1 MSDCVKRIVE
11 KSNGRIKTGEAKE
24 LVRLV
29 DKRIKRYVKNGVD
42 RQDAIAKVVQER
54 AELVAEN
61 AAKERANMA
70 NNLLIQ
76 KRLEAKVD
84 GIIGEG
90 ASATD
95 ALLAELESLNSP
107 YKGAKDSIE
116 YMKEGVKATYL
127 SKLFTDL
134 DKEGLTQLFNTKT
147 LQEFIGRELW
157 ALSENMP
164 RATQSDEAYKIA
176 KIIHDIKDMQRL
188 RMNEA
193 GSDIEKVAG
202 YIMPQRHDI
211 YSMHKDGKETW
222 ISFMR
227 PLLDE
232 DRSFGGNY
240 DDFDKALSAAY
251 DAMISGTRLNDP
263 TRQSEKLFQFSGPAN
278 LAKKLSQSRQLH
290 FKDFD
295 SWKKW
300 NETYGVKDL
309 NEGVLDSVEY
319 DASNIALLER
329 YGTQPE
335 TQLKALL
342 TTTKERHRSN
352 IAKKGERSIDRKVN
366 DAIAV
371 ATGTAR
377 MVDNPRL
384 AQYGATARAYNNIT
398 MLGGAVI
405 SSVTDIP
412 VKALEYNYQGQ
423 NWLTSTTRA
432 LSDTM
437 ELFTKKEDVD
447 RFMSM
452 IGVYSETRIS
462 DVGARFSTQDDL
474 GQKMSKVQRLF
485 FKLNGLSRWTDR
497 HKYAMYRAM
506 SHDLGRLKAVDFDN
520 LDQATRR
527 LFDSYNIG
535 KTEWDVA
542 RKAIQTLEDDG
553 RAYLMP
559 EFITDTRIKEKFTGY
574 FLDRTNQ
581 GVITPQAREQRILS
595 FGTQKGTPIGEFTR
609 LVMQFKSFPV
619 AVVTKVWGRALY
631 GKGKADIPAM
641 VYLALMST
649 TFGYMAGMAKDT
661 LKNRTPKDPRKLETI
676 YASFAQGGGLGIM
689 GDILLADAGYG
700 KSLTDIIAGPTASR
714 VGDVFKVYSAAIRG
728 DMSESQAARLG
739 ISLVPGNN
747 LPYVAAGLNNIMQ
760 QYVYEELN
768 PGYTRRMESNM
779 KKAYNQEILFK

>member
-11 KSNGRIKTGEAKE
+11 KSKGRIKTGDAKE
-24 LVRLV
+24 LVKSVDRKVKRLV
-29 DKRIKRYVKNGVD
+29 REGVD
-42 RQDAIAKVVQER
+42 RENAVTQVIAER
-54 AELVAEN
+54 AANVAEN
-61 AAKERANMA
+61 AAKEKANA
-70 NNLLIQ
+70 ARNLVISKQLD
-76 KRLEAKVD
+76 AKID
-84 GIIGEG
+84 SLIGEG
-90 ASATD
+90 ASVTD

-127 SKLFTDL
+127 SKLFTEL
-134 DKEGLTQLFNTKT
+134 DKEGLTSLFNGKS
-147 LQEFIGRELW
+147 LNDFIGRELW

-164 RATQSDEAYKIA
+164 RATKSEEAYKIA

-211 YSMHKDGKETW
+211 YTMYKDGKQAW
-222 ISFMR
+222 VDFMR

-232 DRSFGGNY
+232 DRSFGGDY
-240 DDFDKALSAAY
+240 DDFTKALDAAY

-300 NETYGVKDL
+300 NETYGIKDL
-309 NEGVLDSVEY
+309 NEGILDSMEY
-319 DASNIALLER
+319 DANNIALLER
-329 YGTQPE
+329 YGTNPE
-335 TQLKALL
+335 AQLNEMLNRA
-342 TTTKERHRSN
+342 KERHRSN
-352 IAKKGERSIDRKVN
+352 IAKKGERRIDSKVN

-377 MVDNPRL
+377 IVDSPRL
-384 AQYGATARAYNNIT
+384 AQYGATARAYNNVT
-398 MLGGAVI
+398 MLGGAVL
-405 SSVTDIP
+405 SSITDIP

-432 LSDTM
+432 LSDTL

-485 FKLNGLSRWTDR
+485 FKLNGLTRWTDR

-506 SHDLGRLKAVDFDN
+506 SHDLGRLKGVEFGN
-520 LDQATRR
+520 LDEATRR

-535 KTEWDVA
+535 EVEWNAA
-542 RKAIQTLEDDG
+542 RKAIQRLEDDG
-553 RAYLMP
+553 RDYLMP

-609 LVMQFKSFPV
+609 MVMQFKSFPV
-619 AVVTKVWGRALY
+619 AILTKVWGRALY

-689 GDILLADAGYG
+689 GDLLLADAGYG
-700 KSLTDIIAGPTASR
+700 KSLTDILAGPTASR
-714 VGDVFKVYSAAIRG
+714 VSDIFKLYSSAIRG
-728 DMSESQAARLG
+728 DMTESQAARLG

-747 LPYVAAGLNNIMQ
+747 LPYVAVGLNNIMQ